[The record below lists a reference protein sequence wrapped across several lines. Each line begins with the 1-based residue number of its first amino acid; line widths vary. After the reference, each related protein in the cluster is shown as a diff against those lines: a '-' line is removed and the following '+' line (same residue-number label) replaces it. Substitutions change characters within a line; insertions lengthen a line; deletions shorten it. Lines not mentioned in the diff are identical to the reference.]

1 MQHRLSYAVGR
12 LEGVVFEQILPYI
25 EDNAVNLDDIDALI
39 KFLEDAFG
47 DPDRVATATRELG
60 NLRQANREFSLYF
73 ADFQRLSAETEWN
86 ESAKKD
92 ALQNGLCEEL
102 KDALTLL
109 SLKKR
114 NTRLSLNNFS
124 DWITSFGHA
133 RPIRRRA
140 ERTLVR
146 VVRLRLVLQHQSPRH
161 PQLPEDIPHR
171 PDLVTTDQRLWI
183 FLKANTS
190 RRRRKPPGRLRDVA
204 SIAAALAILQEIA
217 RIDPRKCTV
226 QWPRC
231 MRIVVILTKKRQAT
245 ASSSRD
251 KFKLWL

>member
-1 MQHRLSYAVGR
+1 MGCARNSR
-12 LEGVVFEQILPYI
+12 TPLP
-25 EDNAVNLDDIDALI
+25 
-39 KFLEDAFG
+39 
-47 DPDRVATATRELG
+47 
-60 NLRQANREFSLYF
+60 
-73 ADFQRLSAETEWN
+73 
-86 ESAKKD
+86 
-92 ALQNGLCEEL
+92 C
-102 KDALTLL
+102 

-133 RPIRRRA
+133 RLTRRRA

-146 VVRLRLVLQHQSPRH
+146 VVRLQLVLRHQSPRH

-190 RRRRKPPGRLRDVA
+190 RRRRKPPGRPRDVA

-245 ASSSRD
+245 ASSSRE
-251 KFKLWL
+251 KFKPWL